1 MDEKVYLTESELGGV
16 AGIASKMQ
24 LIHRCLVSAEGFK
37 GHVTELG
44 NVQHPPPL
52 IYEQIGLHVKNVM
65 SSYTL
70 KRAAKTFL

>member
-52 IYEQIGLHVKNVM
+52 DL
-65 SSYTL
+65 
-70 KRAAKTFL
+70 